1 LYRARLDDAIALT
14 TSELAINPADAMAL
28 YQMGDAFTRQA
39 RWDDAIR
46 VLQQSMWLNPFY
58 SGPYILLGR
67 AYLKKDQPA
76 TAEPMLRRAIDY
88 DPNNRTAHYLLAQLL
103 QQTGRVDE
111 AKREFAI
118 AERLQNQ
125 PGRP

>member
-1 LYRARLDDAIALT
+1 MPQAHYLLGQLALYRGRLDEAIELT
-14 TSELAINPADAMAL
+14 TRELAINPADAMAL

-67 AYLKKDQPA
+67 AYMKKGSAGDRGGHASPRGR
-76 TAEPMLRRAIDY
+76 LRS
-88 DPNNRTAHYLLAQLL
+88 
-103 QQTGRVDE
+103 
-111 AKREFAI
+111 K
-118 AERLQNQ
+118 
-125 PGRP
+125 